1 MFDSDFFFQCFPL
14 AVGSPIL
21 FDAPIGIDQHQHARG
36 TDEALAPN
44 P

>member
-1 MFDSDFFFQCFPL
+1 MVQINLSSTVL
-14 AVGSPIL
+14 SAVGSPIL